1 MVTKYTE
8 TKKTILKNLDAK
20 SRATAG
26 DLGKLL
32 GIPAGPAS
40 RAANSLVEHGA
51 LKAVVNKDGVKCYA
65 RTAEGGKIAKK
76 L

>member
-1 MVTKYTE
+1 MKYTE
-8 TKKTILKNLDAK
+8 TKKTILKSLDAK
-20 SRATAG
+20 SRATAR
-26 DLGKLL
+26 DLGDLL

-40 RAANSLVEHGA
+40 RAAGSLVDHGA
-51 LKAVVNKDGVKCYA
+51 LRVLVDKEGVKRYA